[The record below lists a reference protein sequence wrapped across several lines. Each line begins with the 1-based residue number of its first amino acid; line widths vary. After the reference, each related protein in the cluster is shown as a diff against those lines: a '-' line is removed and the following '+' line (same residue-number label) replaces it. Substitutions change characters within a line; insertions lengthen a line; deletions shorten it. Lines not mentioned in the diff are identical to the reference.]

1 MKEKPL
7 GKDNSEL
14 QEILKKYENLKK
26 GRSHS
31 YIDEESFEKI
41 IDYFDEKEDI
51 SSALEAAEKGAEQYP
66 FSSTMLI
73 RKADLLIATH
83 KYRDALSLL
92 DHAAMLDSTD
102 INVYILKTD
111 AYLALD
117 KQEKAVEILEQALA
131 LFTGEERISLLF
143 ELADVY
149 DDYQEFEK
157 VFDCLK
163 LILEQEPN
171 NEEALY
177 KICFWTD
184 FTGRNEE
191 SIKLHQKI
199 IDEFPYND
207 LAWFNLAAAYQG
219 IKLYEKALDAYQYAV
234 VINEK
239 FDYAYRNM
247 GDAYIRLKK
256 YKEATE
262 VLQKVLELTKPEA
275 LIYEALGFC
284 YDRLHNNGQARFYY
298 RKASH
303 ITPEDSKLYYK
314 IACTYF
320 NEGQWEGAAK
330 QLETALK
337 LQRHQLE
344 YNLLMGECKMQQGF
358 YKDAIQYFS
367 AIVTTRPKNKK
378 GWEALVRCLYK
389 AEYFE
394 EAKEQVTTALKI
406 SNGQPIFL
414 YYLSAV
420 LFALGKTKEATLQLE
435 NAMAKSP
442 KQVKQFVELNP
453 SILQNHHVVDV
464 ISRSK
469 RKR

>member
-14 QEILKKYENLKK
+14 QEILKRYENLKK
-26 GRSHS
+26 GHSNS

-51 SSALEAAEKGAEQYP
+51 SSALEAAETGAEQYP

-83 KYRDALSLL
+83 KYRDALNLL
-92 DHAAMLDSTD
+92 EHAAMLDSSD

-163 LILEQEPN
+163 LILEEEPN

-199 IDEFPYND
+199 IDEFPYNE

-219 IKLYEKALDAYQYAV
+219 IKLYEKALDAYQYAI

-394 EAKEQVTTALKI
+394 EAKDQVTTALKI

-435 NAMAKSP
+435 HAMAKSP
-442 KQVKQFVELNP
+442 KLVKQFVELNP
-453 SILQNHHVVDV
+453 AILQNHHVVDV
-464 ISRSK
+464 ISRFK